1 MAVESTGSTIFFQK
15 HMVKISKVSHF
26 GLQRSSRPLLQEC
39 SVCRVRV
46 AGKISLRAS
55 MTHQSCYGPEK
66 KVEKSIPKIYHVENN
81 EKNINGGWGG
91 RRGGEGE
98 GEERREREEGGE
110 EGEEREEGEEVVQG
124 VQEQEVEKE
133 EGGGEKRKRERNLTN
148 YLQSL
153 KSVLNISSV
162 ILFLRSS
169 PNM

>member
-1 MAVESTGSTIFFQK
+1 MQSEGGWKNFIESVNDSSVLIWTRKKSGK
-15 HMVKISKVSHF
+15 VYSKN
-26 GLQRSSRPLLQEC
+26 
-39 SVCRVRV
+39 
-46 AGKISLRAS
+46 
-55 MTHQSCYGPEK
+55 
-66 KVEKSIPKIYHVENN
+66 IPCGNN
-81 EKNINGGWGG
+81 QKNINGGWGG

-169 PNM
+169 PNV